1 MLLSINVAVD
11 GPAGAGKS
19 TAARGTALKLDLK
32 YLDTGAMYRA
42 LTWKGIENKIDFQQ
56 SRELEELAV
65 STRVR
70 IEKGPGGS
78 NIIYLDDRD
87 VTKEIRTPAV
97 NDKVSLTAKNPVV
110 REVMVAQQQQ
120 MAQEGGVIMDGRDI
134 GTNVLPQADFKFFLN
149 ASLKE
154 RAHRRYLELIEQGY
168 QVTLEEVEKEI
179 SMRDKIDKER
189 EFAPLIAAEDAI
201 FIDTTH
207 LSIDGVI
214 QSMVNHVKKIGAGN
228 I

>member
-1 MLLSINVAVD
+1 MLNINVAVD

-19 TAARGTALKLDLK
+19 TTARAAAIKLDLK

-42 LTWKGIENKIDFQQ
+42 LTWKGIDNKINFQQ
-56 SRELEELAV
+56 SRDIEELAV
-65 STRVR
+65 STRIR

-78 NIIYLDDRD
+78 NIIYLDDID
-87 VTKEIRTPAV
+87 VTREIRTPAV
-97 NDKVSLTAKNPVV
+97 NDKVSLVAKNQIV
-110 REVMVAQQQQ
+110 RNVMVAQQQQ
-120 MAQEGGVIMDGRDI
+120 MAREGGVIMDGRDI

-154 RAHRRYLELIEQGY
+154 RAYRRYLELIQHGY
-168 QVTLEEVEKEI
+168 QVTLKEVEKEI

-201 FIDTTH
+201 IIDTTR
-207 LSIDGVI
+207 LSIDEVVE
-214 QSMVNHVKKIGAGN
+214 SMVNHVKKIGAGN